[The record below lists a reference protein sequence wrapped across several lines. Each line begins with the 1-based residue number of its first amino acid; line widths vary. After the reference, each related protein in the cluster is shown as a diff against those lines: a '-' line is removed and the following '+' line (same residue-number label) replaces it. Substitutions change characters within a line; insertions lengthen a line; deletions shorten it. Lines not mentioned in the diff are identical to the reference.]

1 MQKYMKILSELV
13 VLDLDI
19 KKHLNKTL
27 IIMIFDALPFITIVT
42 STISIF
48 K

>member
-1 MQKYMKILSELV
+1 MYKMYYTFAFKIQLV

-27 IIMIFDALPFITIVT
+27 ITMIC
-42 STISIF
+42 
-48 K
+48 